1 MMKKM
6 ANLPTSLRTSKHVF
20 YIVVIVLSI
29 YFLVMDII
37 LYVTLK
43 NTVLGQKKDGMYSPF
58 KPLTVKLL
66 MTDPFDHWIVSPLS
80 EYFDELTG
88 FSSVFYFITPNMI
101 SVFHMFLTIAAGK
114 LVTSPSLHTRR
125 IAVLLYQLHDFLDGL
140 DGVVYRARV
149 GKVHFQRSNRS
160 SIGYVVDGL
169 CDTVGGTALCIGLA
183 VYLCRNL
190 PKRQHNNVLPWTKN
204 DLMLM
209 DGDSATEKQ
218 SNGHVSKFTAFFRVF
233 SFGMQLL
240 VAAAMWDKSVERLSA
255 ILQVPLKDPTASAM
269 QVELL
274 HYTSTAIIFWMW
286 RFCSAIAFL
295 QMVLFSIFIDKIWE
309 FLTFMLYVGWI
320 VLFVA
325 IFFTELHIR
334 SLREKMHM

>member
-1 MMKKM
+1 M

-43 NTVLGQKKDGMYSPF
+43 HSVLGMKKSGMYSPF
-58 KPLTVKLL
+58 RPLTVKLL

-80 EYFDELTG
+80 EYFDEVTG

-101 SVFHMFLTIAAGK
+101 SVFHMFLTVAAGK

-125 IAVLLYQLHDFLDGL
+125 LAVLLYQMHDFLDGL

-149 GKVHFQRSNRS
+149 GKVHLQRSNRS
-160 SIGYVVDGL
+160 SIGYVVDGF
-169 CDTVGGTALCIGLA
+169 CDTVGGTALCIGIV
-183 VYLCRNL
+183 VYLFRNL
-190 PKRQHNNVLPWTKN
+190 PKKQHNGLPWTKS
-204 DLMLM
+204 DLILI
-209 DGDSATEKQ
+209 DGDSTSEKQ
-218 SNGHVSKFTAFFRVF
+218 NNNGHVSKFTAFFRTF

-240 VAAAMWDKSVERLSA
+240 VAAALWDKSVERLSA
-255 ILQVPLKDPTASAM
+255 ILHVPLKDPAATAM

-274 HYTSTAIIFWMW
+274 HYTSTAIIFWIW

-295 QMVLFSIFIDKIWE
+295 QMMLFSIFIDKIWE
-309 FLTFMLYVGWI
+309 FLTFMLYVGW
-320 VLFVA
+320 VFLFVA